1 MLTLFALI
9 LVLIGC
15 ANWLTIGLLQFDFV
29 AGLFGSQS
37 NIFSRIVYVIV
48 GVAAV
53 VLTVNI
59 IKNKGKLAFN
69 FKKLNFGK
77 KEAPKKRLATAKA
90 ESAEEFSKDD
100 FDEEANYQDHKQFN
114 RSEYKHDEKPQQK
127 FRQEAGKDNYN
138 RNYKDLSYKL
148 NQQHKNNDSK

>member
-53 VLTVNI
+53 VLTINI

-69 FKKLNFGK
+69 FKKLKIGK
-77 KEAPKKRLATAKA
+77 KSEPKRRLATAKA
-90 ESAEEFSKDD
+90 ESSEDFSKDD
-100 FDEEANYQDHKQFN
+100 FNEERNHEEHHNLKQESN
-114 RSEYKHDEKPQQK
+114 PKPSQK
-127 FRQEAGKDNYN
+127 FNQESSKENYN
-138 RNYKDLSYKL
+138 NKY
-148 NQQHKNNDSK
+148 